1 MPRLCLGT
9 TKEKINKRPL
19 MENPN
24 LATVTEHD
32 LSEMRL
38 FIERRSGILFDESRT
53 RFLSNRVREHL
64 EHKGLARGADLLRMI
79 RGSNAEYDRLLERL
93 LTQETSFFRYPAI
106 YQALEKRV
114 LPELH
119 VKKFWNNPRSLRIWS
134 AGCSSGEEPYSIAI
148 SLMEALELPEA
159 WTIEIL
165 ATDISRNALD
175 IAERGRYSR
184 RDLAALSPEQ
194 IEAYFTPARNN
205 EYSVK
210 TRLRSLITFAQMNL
224 AQMVYMGRFD
234 CIFCMNVLIYFSEEL
249 RATLIRRFH
258 EYLEPDGYLFLG
270 HAESVAKAKVDLEP
284 IVISD
289 SLIYRKPMGSRAAVE
304 ENL

>member
-1 MPRLCLGT
+1 
-9 TKEKINKRPL
+9 
-19 MENPN
+19 MENSN
-24 LATVTEHD
+24 LAMVTDHD

-53 RFLSNRVREHL
+53 RFLSTRIREHL
-64 EHKGLARGADLLRMI
+64 EQKGLARGADLLRLI
-79 RGSNAEYDRLLERL
+79 RNSNAEYDHLLERL
-93 LTQETSFFRYPAI
+93 LTQETSFFRYPAV
-106 YQALEKRV
+106 YQALVKRV

-119 VKKFWNNPRSLRIWS
+119 VKKFWNTPRTLRIWS
-134 AGCSSGEEPYSIAI
+134 AGCSTGEEPYSIAI

-159 WTIEIL
+159 WNIEIL
-165 ATDISRNALD
+165 ATDISRQALD

-184 RDLAALSPEQ
+184 RDLMALTPEQ
-194 IEAYFTPARNN
+194 LAAYFSVSGKN
-205 EYSVK
+205 EYEVK
-210 TRLRSLITFAQMNL
+210 PKLRNIIKFAQMNL

-258 EYLEPDGYLFLG
+258 EYLESNGYLFLG

-289 SLIYRKPMGSRAAVE
+289 SLIYRKGAGARTALQE
-304 ENL
+304 TL